1 MKKSTVFALIITVL
15 ISAGFFLASTLGIAR
30 AEDPTPT
37 ETPTEVP
44 TPVVTDTPE
53 PTPIPTP
60 SETIPTP
67 EVPAPTASTV
77 LEAVVT
83 GLSTYCNANP
93 SVTNKSNWQLWDP
106 NSVQGLGYWE
116 VAANSYSGMV
126 VLNVTPQNG
135 GVSIEPS
142 DALSA
147 EAFSEWNCPNS
158 LFVLVG

>member
-1 MKKSTVFALIITVL
+1 MKKSTAFALLTTVF
-15 ISAGFFLASTLGIAR
+15 ISGGFFLASTLGVAS
-30 AEDPTPT
+30 AEDLMPT

-53 PTPIPTP
+53 PTPTPTP
-60 SETIPTP
+60 IETTP
-67 EVPAPTASTV
+67 PPEIPAPTASTV

-83 GLSTYCNANP
+83 GLSTYCSANS
-93 SVTNKSNWQLWDP
+93 SVTNKSNWQLWDA
-106 NSVQGLGYWE
+106 NALQGLGYWE

-126 VLNVTPQNG
+126 VLNVTPKDN

-142 DALSA
+142 DNLSE
-147 EAFSEWNCPNS
+147 EAFLEWNCPDS